1 MEVAQDVEIESFYIG
16 FIVEQN
22 SKGIKSNWCFHYQ
35 TQICWPDTKLTR
47 D

>member
-22 SKGIKSNWCFHYQ
+22 IKGIKSNVKENAM
-35 TQICWPDTKLTR
+35 WPDIKLTI